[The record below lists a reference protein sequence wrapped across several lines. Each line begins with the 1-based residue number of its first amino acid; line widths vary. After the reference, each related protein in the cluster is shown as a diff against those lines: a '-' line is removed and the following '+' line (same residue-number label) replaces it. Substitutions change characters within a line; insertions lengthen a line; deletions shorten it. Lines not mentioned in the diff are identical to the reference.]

1 MQVTKF
7 KKAPL
12 AAGIALAVGVPFPYG
27 FAVAEEANA
36 TGQVEE
42 QIVYGIRESLKKS
55 ADIKRDS
62 AGVVDAISA
71 EDIGDF
77 PDSNLAESLQRITGV
92 AIDRERG
99 EGKSVTVRG
108 FGPDFNLVLLNGR
121 QMPTASGTS
130 RSFDFGNLASEGIA
144 SVRVYKSGKAD
155 VPTGGIGS
163 TMDIRTTRP
172 LEDPGFKGTIAA
184 SVMNDQST
192 TTGNNYT
199 PEVSA
204 LFSNTFADD
213 TVGVSL
219 SLIQQDR
226 NNGANTASVAGWRS
240 FAGNVDNDWGNPNSP
255 TEWGGIPNDS
265 TTQVNRTTSA
275 DEVYSVPQNTGYE
288 LAEWERVRTNG
299 QLTMQWRPV
308 ESITSTLDYT
318 YSEVELSR
326 TFNNYSAWYNFGGQ
340 ESEWTD
346 GPNASPLMY
355 AEDNGGAGDYAM
367 AAGSDATVAENKSVG
382 FNLVWDVSD
391 RLVLELDHHN
401 SSATKMPDSVYGD
414 ASQLA
419 IAAFSRQKT
428 TTYFGGE
435 LPVLALDL
443 SDPLSADDM
452 KVTGSVFTNNYS
464 KMGIEQTELSGNFEF
479 DADRF
484 VDSIDFG
491 VELTE
496 VNNRSAGSV
505 VQRDAWGGVTEL
517 DAISDLLTPA
527 SSAGRFDQFSG
538 GDDARMVT
546 NYFTFDMP
554 ALIARTE
561 ALMASGDAQTFQAND
576 MGDCGTGLCAS
587 STFSSDRRTQEE
599 STAVY
604 LQANASTEVADMP
617 LGVRFGLRW
626 EQTEIESQALAP
638 SYSGINWV
646 GGNEFSAVQDGTDFT
661 ELSGEYNYLLPNLDL
676 RLDVTEDVVARASFS
691 KTLTRPNYEVIQG
704 GQTIAQLLRIDGG
717 DGNRGNPALK
727 PFESTNYDLSVEYY
741 YGEGSYVSAG
751 YFRKSVDNFIGN
763 ASVTEALFNL
773 PHPGQGAYVA
783 EAQAALGV
791 AATSGELRDWILAN
805 KDGSPCVDAAANLIS
820 GIDGDPVAQF
830 NMTVPV
836 NINKATMKGWELNVQ
851 HNFGAT
857 GFGVIVNATL
867 VEANVGYDNMSLGQ
881 QFVLSGLGDTANFI
895 GFYDKNGFQ
904 ARLAYNWRDDFL
916 AGTGQA
922 NVGAIPPTYVAD
934 YAQWDMS
941 VSYDI
946 NDNAVVFLDVINLT
960 NETRHVYGR
969 TELQTLFASQE
980 GTRYNLGVRY
990 TF

>member
-1 MQVTKF
+1 MKVTNF

-42 QIVYGIRESLKKS
+42 QIVFGIRESLKRS
-55 ADIKRDS
+55 ADIKRDD

-99 EGKSVTVRG
+99 EGKGVTVRG

-121 QMPTASGTS
+121 QMPTASGTN

-144 SVRVYKSGKAD
+144 SVRLFKSGKAD
-155 VPTGGIGS
+155 VPTGGIGA

-172 LEDPGFKGTIAA
+172 LEAPGFKGTIAA

-192 TTGNNYT
+192 TLGDDYT

-213 TVGVSL
+213 TVGVAL
-219 SLIQQDR
+219 SLVRQER

-255 TEWGGIPNDS
+255 TDWGGIPNDP

-299 QLTMQWRPV
+299 QLTLQWRPMDNL
-308 ESITSTLDYT
+308 TSTLDYT

-326 TFNNYSAWYNFGGQ
+326 TFSNYSAWYNFEGQ

-355 AEDNGGAGDYAM
+355 AENNGGAGDFAM
-367 AAGSDATVAENKSVG
+367 AAGSDATVAENKSAG

-391 RLVLELDHHN
+391 RLVLELDYHN
-401 SSATKMPDSVYGD
+401 STATKEPDSAFGD

-419 IAAFSRQKT
+419 IASFSRQKT
-428 TTYFGGE
+428 TTYFGNE
-435 LPVLALDL
+435 LPILALDL
-443 SDPLSADDM
+443 SSPLSADDM
-452 KVTGSVFTNNYS
+452 IVTGSVFTNNYS
-464 KMGIEQTELSGNFEF
+464 KMGIEQTELSGTFEF

-491 VELTE
+491 VQLTE
-496 VNNRSAGSV
+496 VNNRSASAV
-505 VQRDAWGGVTEL
+505 VQRDAWGGVTQPG
-517 DAISDLLTPA
+517 AISDLLKPA
-527 SSAGRFDQFSG
+527 SSAGAFDEIPG
-538 GDDARMVT
+538 GDDARLVT
-546 NYFTFDMP
+546 DYFTYDMP

-561 ALMASGDAQTFQAND
+561 NLMASGDATTFNAND

-599 STAVY
+599 STSVY
-604 LQANASTEVADMP
+604 VQANASTEVMNKP

-626 EQTEIESQALAP
+626 EQTDIDSQALAP

-661 ELSGEYNYLLPNLDL
+661 ELSGDYNYLLPNLDL
-676 RLDVTEDVVARASFS
+676 RLDVTDDIVARASVS
-691 KTLTRPNYEVIQG
+691 KTLTRPNYADIQG
-704 GQTIAQLLRIDGG
+704 GQTIDQLVRIDSGT
-717 DGNRGNPALK
+717 GNRGNPALM
-727 PFESTNYDLSVEYY
+727 PFESTNYDLSLEYY

-751 YFRKSVDNFIGN
+751 YFRKSVDNFIGS

-773 PHPGQGAYVA
+773 PHPGQGAYVD
-783 EAQAALGV
+783 EARAALG
-791 AATSGELRDWILAN
+791 ATATSGDLRTWILAN
-805 KDGSPCVDAAANLIS
+805 KDGSPGVDAAANLIS
-820 GIDGDPVAQF
+820 GVAGDPVAEF
-830 NMTVPV
+830 NLTVPV
-836 NINKATMKGWELNVQ
+836 NINEATMKGWELNLQ
-851 HNFGAT
+851 HNFGVT
-857 GFGVIVNATL
+857 GFGFIVNATL
-867 VEANVGYDNMSLGQ
+867 VEASVGYDDMGLGQ
-881 QFVLSGLGDTANFI
+881 QFVLSGLGDSANFI
-895 GFYDKNGFQ
+895 GFYDKDGIQ

-934 YAQWDMS
+934 YGQWDLS

-946 NDNAVVFLDVINLT
+946 NDNSVVFLDVINLG

>member
-1 MQVTKF
+1 MFTV
-7 KKAPL
+7 
-12 AAGIALAVGVPFPYG
+12 
-27 FAVAEEANA
+27 FA
-36 TGQVEE
+36 
-42 QIVYGIRESLKKS
+42 RSLKKS

-99 EGKSVTVRG
+99 EGKGVTVRG

-219 SLIQQDR
+219 SLISKIVTTAQTQRVLRVGEASLVTLTTIGVTQTAQQSGVVFQMTPLLR
-226 NNGANTASVAGWRS
+226 
-240 FAGNVDNDWGNPNSP
+240 
-255 TEWGGIPNDS
+255 
-265 TTQVNRTTSA
+265 VNRTTSA

-355 AEDNGGAGDYAM
+355 AENNGGGGDYAM

-604 LQANASTEVADMP
+604 LQANASSEVADMP

-751 YFRKSVDNFIGN
+751 YFGKSVDNFIGN
-763 ASVTEALFNL
+763 ASSNR
-773 PHPGQGAYVA
+773 
-783 EAQAALGV
+783 
-791 AATSGELRDWILAN
+791 S
-805 KDGSPCVDAAANLIS
+805 
-820 GIDGDPVAQF
+820 
-830 NMTVPV
+830 
-836 NINKATMKGWELNVQ
+836 
-851 HNFGAT
+851 
-857 GFGVIVNATL
+857 
-867 VEANVGYDNMSLGQ
+867 
-881 QFVLSGLGDTANFI
+881 
-895 GFYDKNGFQ
+895 
-904 ARLAYNWRDDFL
+904 
-916 AGTGQA
+916 
-922 NVGAIPPTYVAD
+922 
-934 YAQWDMS
+934 
-941 VSYDI
+941 
-946 NDNAVVFLDVINLT
+946 AV
-960 NETRHVYGR
+960 
-969 TELQTLFASQE
+969 
-980 GTRYNLGVRY
+980 
-990 TF
+990 